1 MRISSVFFDKLRKLD
16 LPLGIFF
23 PCEEALHDAQYCTES
38 QLLWHWKSRKFSY
51 TKKNEVTLC
60 KI

>member
-16 LPLGIFF
+16 LPLGIFSRAKRPF
-23 PCEEALHDAQYCTES
+23 MMHNTVQSHSYCGIGSHENF
-38 QLLWHWKSRKFSY
+38 RIR
-51 TKKNEVTLC
+51 KNEVTLC